1 MNCTAQFADLYILDT
16 VMEPPVWT
24 NVENPESKLEKA
36 RWNHAACSVMAIPS
50 WKLFVFGGTSGDLSG
65 SNLRG
70 DYLNDIVVLD
80 TGNNKWSYPEISGEA
95 PTPRADT
102 VIEYDAKGS
111 KLVVFGGWAN
121 EWFADICTLD
131 VAHVVG
137 PPYAIMDIYPNL
149 GAITGGTHVEIGGI
163 DFVNTADVIV
173 RFASKKGSVDVKGTF
188 VSQTELRASPD
199 FSSYPAGE
207 VEVRIALNGDSFTT
221 TSQRFSFFA
230 VTDAYKCL
238 VFGPG
243 VLSGCA
249 CNEETL
255 FVIQARDSHNHDRTT
270 GGDEFKVA
278 IKLIGGGDEGDDLYI
293 RSGVTVR
300 TWRTV
305 VHGDVH
311 GAAAGRLRRRGRV
324 RGHVRRPGGHHP
336 RLARDDQA
344 GGIRAAL
351 EQPDAGQGDD
361 ERDQGRPA
369 VGVELTKR
377 CEEGVKMRSRRL
389 VERRAAP
396 ERVVA

>member
-1 MNCTAQFADLYILDT
+1 M
-16 VMEPPVWT
+16 WT

-188 VSQTELRASPD
+188 VSQTELTCITPD

-230 VTDAYKCL
+230 VTDAYKASSSGQEC
-238 VFGPG
+238 
-243 VLSGCA
+243 SGCA
-249 CNEETL
+249 CNETL
-255 FVIQARDSHNHDRTT
+255 DPGRDSHNHDRTT

-293 RSGVTVR
+293 RSGVTVQDMEDGQYMDVPEPQPGDY
-300 TWRTV
+300 V
-305 VHGDVH
+305 VEVEF
-311 GAAAGRLRRRGRV
+311 AGTF
-324 RGHVRRPGGHHP
+324 GG
-336 RLARDDQA
+336 QA
-344 GGIRAAL
+344 GIIRGSPVTIKHEESCRL
-351 EQPDAGQGDD
+351 NNQMQGK
-361 ERDQGRPA
+361 
-369 VGVELTKR
+369 VT
-377 CEEGVKMRSRRL
+377 
-389 VERRAAP
+389 
-396 ERVVA
+396 